1 MQQID
6 QDIEF
11 ILEVDKL
18 KNVARKTRNVSNDRY
33 ENDAEHSWHIC
44 IMAIALQKYSNRK
57 VSMLTRI
64 SHTAAPVVG

>member
-1 MQQID
+1 
-6 QDIEF
+6 
-11 ILEVDKL
+11 
-18 KNVARKTRNVSNDRY
+18 VSNDRY